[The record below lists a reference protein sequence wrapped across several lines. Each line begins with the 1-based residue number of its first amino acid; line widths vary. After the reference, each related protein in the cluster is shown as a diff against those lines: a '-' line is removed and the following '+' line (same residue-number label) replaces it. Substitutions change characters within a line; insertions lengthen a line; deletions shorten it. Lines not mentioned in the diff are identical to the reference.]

1 MTPPTKI
8 YKSPG
13 AIRQAFDRKYRDDPA
28 RALVIVMQRFAARV
42 CQEIESAVV
51 KGGLGLE
58 LRLDTPRTTED
69 ADIIIAGSHDL
80 EARLEAAGQIDL
92 GEFLKFRV
100 RQDSGAEFVVPGMP
114 YPGKRYI
121 IQALFADGSPPWPGN
136 VYRKFT
142 LEVSVRTP
150 AGHDL
155 IHSELEGFPQA
166 RSAPIRVYSLHWQ
179 IAEKVHA
186 YTDPRHRDTANHDL
200 MRPRDLLD
208 LCRCA
213 VAATPHAKVESS
225 ALRSALQHTFATRK
239 AKADVELQDLPIR
252 LPTMPDA
259 WVRAFD
265 QHIRQAALPW
275 ATPAIA
281 HAVAGKFLNPIL
293 DDSALGAWDPA
304 TQLWVAAQP
313 QSTIST
319 S

>member
-1 MTPPTKI
+1 MTPPTKT

-13 AIRQAFDRKYRDDPA
+13 AIRQAFDRKYRDNPA

-42 CQEIESAVV
+42 CQQIESAVV

-100 RQDSGAEFVVPGMP
+100 RQDSGAQFVVPGMP

-121 IQALFADGSPPWPGN
+121 IQALFADGSPPWSGS

-155 IHSELEGFPQA
+155 IRDELADFPQA
-166 RSAPIRVYSLHWQ
+166 QPALIRVYSLHWQ

-186 YTDPRHRDTANHDL
+186 YTDPRHTGADNKHL

-213 VAATPHAKVESS
+213 VAVTPHAKVESS
-225 ALRSALQHTFATRK
+225 ALRSALQQTFAARK
-239 AKADVELQDLPIR
+239 AAADVELQDLPAQ
-252 LPTMPDA
+252 LPMMPDA
-259 WVRAFD
+259 WARAFD
-265 QHIRQAALPW
+265 QQVKQASLAW
-275 ATPAIA
+275 TTPAIA
-281 HAVAGKFLNPIL
+281 HAVAGKFLDPIL
-293 DDSALGAWDPA
+293 DGSAIGMWDPA
-304 TQLWVAAQP
+304 TQMWAADQP
-313 QSTIST
+313 QATIST